1 MIPLVFFL
9 LACVTIYVGAVQVAF
24 SALMRLPLRLSAE
37 RSERRGRVDGLGH
50 YLDDPI
56 RLFMPARLLQ
66 GLSLT
71 AATILVAPGTSE
83 RSATALGFVFG
94 GMIAFLIVCGQLVP
108 LLVTRRD
115 PERILEVLLPPFD
128 ALARGLSPVTR
139 PLIRLLNGS
148 GRDRARDQAVDNGTS
163 GEGTSGAA
171 AEAQAEVDAHEE
183 RKLLQSVVE
192 FGATLVR
199 EVMTPRPDI
208 VAVKSSVTLAELRT
222 FFVEQQYSR
231 IPVYKDSLDEI
242 LGFVFV
248 KDLVAL
254 TSPDAPTSS
263 RETPVA
269 EATDIG
275 AIGRLLRPAYVV
287 PETKRVAELLKE
299 FQREQVQSAIVH
311 DEYGGTAGLV
321 TIEDLLEEI
330 VGEIRDEYDVESE
343 PIIDEG
349 DGCFVFAGTVG
360 VDDVAER
367 LDIEI
372 ERHGFETVGG
382 YLLARLGRVP
392 RVGET
397 LDVDDVD
404 VEILEGERR
413 RVQRV
418 RMRRRSPL
426 TAEE

>member
-163 GEGTSGAA
+163 GEGSSDAA

>member
-1 MIPLVFFL
+1 MISLVFFL

-115 PERILEVLLPPFD
+115 PERMLEVLLPPFD
-128 ALARGLSPVTR
+128 ALARWLSPVTR

-148 GRDRARDQAVDNGTS
+148 GRDRAVDNGTS
-163 GEGTSGAA
+163 GEGSSDAA
-171 AEAQAEVDAHEE
+171 AEAQAEVAAHEE

-242 LGFVFV
+242 LGFVFA

-263 RETPVA
+263 RETPVV